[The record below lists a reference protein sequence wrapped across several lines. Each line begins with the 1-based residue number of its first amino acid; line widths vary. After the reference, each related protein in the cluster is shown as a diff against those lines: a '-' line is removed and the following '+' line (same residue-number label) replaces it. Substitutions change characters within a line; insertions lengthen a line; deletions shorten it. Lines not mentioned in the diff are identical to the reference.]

1 MKVTTRKAPDTGLQ
15 PASGPVTKP
24 GKSAP
29 VLRPVANCTQLSG
42 SPILTVLT
50 SLNNKQLSGHKKLY
64 RSPFQP
70 PNAHCPHSDCNTS
83 ASHLMK
89 SIKARFEPKL
99 RGDLFSHSSDMLTM
113 LWSWC
118 DMHECN
124 ETMNHPDSLCLHT
137 HTRSQCM
144 SISTHSVCSMHITCM
159 VSRMSQTTASTIS
172 IVHISLP
179 ASFGHRKNPQPRMLH
194 RTRGRNRTMWG
205 WAALTASRC
214 PALKTFSFALV
225 MLWPNR
231 TA

>member
-1 MKVTTRKAPDTGLQ
+1 MKVATRKAPDTGLQ

-29 VLRPVANCTQLSG
+29 VLRPVANCPQLSG

-137 HTRSQCM
+137 HTHSQCM

-172 IVHISLP
+172 IVYIVYLP
-179 ASFGHRKNPQPRMLH
+179 ALVTEKTLSHECYAREESHHVRMGRVDSIKVPSTEDLLFCAGH
-194 RTRGRNRTMWG
+194 
-205 WAALTASRC
+205 ALA
-214 PALKTFSFALV
+214 
-225 MLWPNR
+225 
-231 TA
+231 